1 MNKIKKVLSA
11 WMLVA
16 CVLPVAAQYPVIPD
30 SAKERGAKQEAEF
43 EQKSNAAWEKA
54 LPTVLEEAQ
63 KGRPYKPWASK
74 PEDLIKSNI
83 PAFPGAEGGGM
94 YTPGGRGGKVI
105 VVTSLEDSGPGTFRE
120 ACETGGARTI
130 VFNVSGII
138 HLKSPISVRAPYVT
152 IAGQTAPGDG
162 ICITGN
168 SFLIDTHD
176 VVIRHMRFR
185 RGAQDVAFRDDAVGG
200 NAVGNIIVDH
210 CSASWGLDENMS
222 IYRHVYNRD
231 ESGHGLKLP
240 TVNITIQNSV
250 FPDSAKER
258 GAKQEAEFEQKSNA
272 AWEKALP
279 TVLEEAQKGR
289 PYKPWASKPEDLIK
303 SNIPAFP
310 GAEGGGMYTPG
321 GRGGKV
327 IVVTSLED
335 SGPGTFREA
344 CETGGARTI
353 VFNVSGIIHLKS
365 PISVRAPYVTIAGQ
379 TAPGDGICITGN
391 SFLIDTHDV
400 VIRHMRFRRGA
411 QDVAFRDDAVGGN
424 AVGNIIVDHCSASWG
439 LDENMS
445 IYRHVYNRDESGH
458 GLKLPTVNITIQNS
472 VFSEALNTYN
482 HAFGATIG
490 GHNSM
495 FCRNL
500 FASNISRNSS
510 VGMDGDFN
518 FVNNVVFNWWNRS
531 VDGGDHNS
539 LYNMINNYFKP
550 GPITPLGKPI
560 SYRILKPEAGR
571 DKSRPLSFGK
581 AYVNGNI
588 IHGNAQ
594 VTKDNW
600 DGGVQLANEVD
611 AEKFLPQIRVDEPFK
626 MSPVTI
632 MDTQKAYNFVLDNVG
647 ATFPKRDAVDTR
659 VIKTVRTGKAIYV
672 KDAPEFVSPY
682 VKRRLPADS
691 YKQGIITDI
700 RQVGGLP
707 EYKGEA
713 YLDSDGDGMP
723 DAWEIAN
730 GLNPNDPTDA
740 VKDCNGDGYTNIE
753 KYINGIDTKKK
764 VDWTDLKNN
773 YDTLSKRKSLF

>member
-1 MNKIKKVLSA
+1 MNKIKKVLSV

-30 SAKERGAKQEAEF
+30 SVKERGAKQEAEF

-54 LPTVLEEAQ
+54 LPTVLEEA
-63 KGRPYKPWASK
+63 KLGRPYKPWASK

-83 PAFPGAEGGGM
+83 PAFPSAEGGGM

-120 ACETGGARTI
+120 ACETGGARVI

-138 HLKSPISVRAPYVT
+138 RLKSPISVRAPYVT

-162 ICITGN
+162 ICVTGH

-200 NAVGNIIVDH
+200 NAVGNIIIDH

-231 ESGHGLKLP
+231 ETGHGLKLP
-240 TVNITIQNSV
+240 TVNITIQNS
-250 FPDSAKER
+250 
-258 GAKQEAEFEQKSNA
+258 
-272 AWEKALP
+272 
-279 TVLEEAQKGR
+279 
-289 PYKPWASKPEDLIK
+289 I
-303 SNIPAFP
+303 
-310 GAEGGGMYTPG
+310 
-321 GRGGKV
+321 
-327 IVVTSLED
+327 
-335 SGPGTFREA
+335 
-344 CETGGARTI
+344 
-353 VFNVSGIIHLKS
+353 
-365 PISVRAPYVTIAGQ
+365 
-379 TAPGDGICITGN
+379 
-391 SFLIDTHDV
+391 
-400 VIRHMRFRRGA
+400 
-411 QDVAFRDDAVGGN
+411 
-424 AVGNIIVDHCSASWG
+424 
-439 LDENMS
+439 
-445 IYRHVYNRDESGH
+445 
-458 GLKLPTVNITIQNS
+458 
-472 VFSEALNTYN
+472 FSEALDTYN

-531 VDGGDHNS
+531 IDGGDNKS
-539 LYNMINNYFKP
+539 FYNIINNYFKP
-550 GPITPLGKPI
+550 GPITPLDKPI

-571 DKSRPLSFGK
+571 DKSKPMSFGK

-588 IHGNAQ
+588 VHGNAK

-600 DGGVQLANEVD
+600 NGGVQLASEVD
-611 AEKFLPQIRVDEPFK
+611 EGKFLPQIRVDKAFK

-647 ATFPKRDAVDTR
+647 ATLPKRDAVDAR
-659 VIKTVRTGKAIYV
+659 VIKTVQTGKAIYA
-672 KDAPEFVSPY
+672 KDAPEFISPY

-740 VKDCNGDGYTNIE
+740 KEDCNGDGYTNIE
-753 KYINGIDTKKK
+753 KYINGLDTKKK